1 MYIHYTSK
9 LFSIIFYL
17 NGQCESVCIVHRT
30 LLKYLLMA
38 DFIKKMYT
46 WKTFAI
52 YFSQFWGFFSCC
64 PSTPVWIWF
73 SYFIL
78 FFFFFFITTF
88 FKFLWQPE
96 KVLQLNAV
104 LIIFQSK
111 PFIHLGTICETEICD
126 WSCCQANY
134 CKITQICLDRLQFFL
149 LLDCLFFRSNGYVH
163 LN

>member
-1 MYIHYTSK
+1 M
-9 LFSIIFYL
+9 
-17 NGQCESVCIVHRT
+17 N
-30 LLKYLLMA
+30 
-38 DFIKKMYT
+38 T
-46 WKTFAI
+46 WETFVNS
-52 YFSQFWGFFSCC
+52 FSQLYVIFSSAVLYLIFRFGLATSSCC
-64 PSTPVWIWF
+64 F
-73 SYFIL
+73 FFL
-78 FFFFFFITTF
+78 FFFSFLTTF

-134 CKITQICLDRLQFFL
+134 SKITQICLNRLQFFL
-149 LLDCLFFRSNGYVH
+149 LLDCLLFRSKGYAH